1 MAVALDDRAGRAVEP
16 QREALLLGQ
25 RFVQLDRGADDRRD
39 IEPLAAPPAGAGLG
53 LGDAEQRVEGRQQP
67 VGLLDRRPNRLA
79 LGGAVLRPEQ
89 RQFEPC
95 PQPRERRLQIVGD
108 VVGDLAH
115 RGHQS
120 LDLVEHPVQIGG
132 ELVEFVIGAGPRH
145 PIRQVAGHDAFG
157 GPVHLLD
164 AAQHVAAHHRAAQH
178 ADRERDE
185 TRPQAASS

>member
-1 MAVALDDRAGRAVEP
+1 MLSSALNVASSRSASS
-16 QREALLLGQ
+16 
-25 RFVQLDRGADDRRD
+25 
-39 IEPLAAPPAGAGLG
+39 IAARIASLWA
-53 LGDAEQRVEGRQQP
+53 A
-67 VGLLDRRPNRLA
+67 
-79 LGGAVLRPEQ
+79 AVLRPEQ

-132 ELVEFVIGAGPRH
+132 ELVELVIGAGPRH

-164 AAQHVAAHHRAAQH
+164 AAQHVAAHHRAAHH

-185 TRPQAASS
+185 TRPKSVVLMRSR